1 MDTLIG
7 IRSNERFAELS
18 RNRKEILMIFEG
30 FNDVEDMEAT
40 LEEMLEPRVL
50 LNEIQLWLDN
60 DTKRQMYKDIMKD
73 YDLE

>member
-1 MDTLIG
+1 
-7 IRSNERFAELS
+7 
-18 RNRKEILMIFEG
+18 MIFEG